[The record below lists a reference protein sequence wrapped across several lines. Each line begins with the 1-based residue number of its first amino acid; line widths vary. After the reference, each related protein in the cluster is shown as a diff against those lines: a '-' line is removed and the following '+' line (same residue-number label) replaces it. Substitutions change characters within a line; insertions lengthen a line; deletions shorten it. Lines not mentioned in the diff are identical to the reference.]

1 MPRRTNYEL
10 RSRRRRAGFGQRD
23 LAALLGD
30 KTTSRVSRYEK
41 NRRLPALEVA
51 LAYEAILGVPLATLF
66 GDVFERVKANV
77 RREAKLLLGS
87 MPPANALLAARRKR
101 SIEQLLG
108 DGT

>member
-1 MPRRTNYEL
+1 MSRRTNYEL

-30 KTTSRVSRYEK
+30 KTTSRISRYEK

-66 GDVFERVKANV
+66 GDVFERVKASV
-77 RREAKLLLGS
+77 RQEARFLLDS
-87 MPPANALLAARRKR
+87 VPPGNARLAAQRKR
-101 SIEQLLG
+101 SIEQLLR
-108 DGT
+108 DEA